1 MDYSKLVNREKKIR
15 NDFEYDECDKNAW
28 KWINLRDKE
37 AIQLFAECQRLDKEE
52 EELKK
57 LERKCANIQKWRYD
71 EWVRDREYRKS
82 MGEHF
87 YECSENDK

>member
-1 MDYSKLVNREKKIR
+1 MDYSRLVKREKNTENYI
-15 NDFEYDECDKNAW
+15 EYDENAW

-52 EELKK
+52 EELKE
-57 LERKCANIQKWRYD
+57 LEKKCAIVQKWRYD